1 MVYYSGLMFKTL
13 INLLMRYFNLIFFL
27 TFIFLT
33 ACTVKNPIDFFEA
46 KIYKLDVQQ
55 GNVINAEML
64 MSLKP
69 GMTRTQVKYILGS
82 PLIQDAFHR
91 NRWDYIYQMVK
102 NDKLIEQRHVM
113 VLFEDDELVDVKGDI
128 IQSNDILIGAETEKQ
143 SKVITLSEADYEEQK
158 KDKNSLLSRLKFW
171 EDEADQKTEESTIK
185 ISKEELEEEKKDSK
199 SLLSRLKF
207 WESENEDRLVKDI
220 QVEKESKAVVIEERS
235 VDVIQEEEKLLSK
248 EESEKI
254 ISEQDAIDKAINS
267 KEEKY
272 VIDETQ
278 SMSKSVKEDI
288 IKSLPDESDPKYF
301 ELLLEKIGF

>member
-1 MVYYSGLMFKTL
+1 
-13 INLLMRYFNLIFFL
+13 MRYLHLIFFL

-33 ACTVKNPIDFFEA
+33 ACSVKSPIDYFEA

-55 GNVINAEML
+55 GNIITAEML
-64 MSLKP
+64 MGLKP
-69 GMTRTQVKYILGS
+69 GMTRAQVKYVLGT
-82 PLIQDAFHR
+82 PLIQDSFHE
-91 NRWDYIYQMVK
+91 NRWDYIYKMIK
-102 NDKLIEQRHVM
+102 DDRLIEERHV
-113 VLFEDDELVDVKGDI
+113 VVRFEDDELVDVKGDI

-158 KDKNSLLSRLKFW
+158 KDKNSILSRLKFW

-207 WESENEDRLVKDI
+207 WESETEDGLIKDM
-220 QVEKESKAVVIEERS
+220 QVEKESKAVAIEEKS
-235 VDVIQEEEKLLSK
+235 VDVIQEEENLLTK
-248 EESEKI
+248 EEPEKI
-254 ISEQDAIDKAINS
+254 ISEQDDIDVVNS

-272 VIDETQ
+272 AIDETQ
-278 SMSKSVKEDI
+278 SMSSSVKDDI

>member
-1 MVYYSGLMFKTL
+1 
-13 INLLMRYFNLIFFL
+13 MRYRHLIFFL

-33 ACTVKNPIDFFEA
+33 ACSVKSPIDYFEA

-55 GNVINAEML
+55 GNIITAEML
-64 MSLKP
+64 MGLKP
-69 GMTRTQVKYILGS
+69 GMTRAQVKYVLGT
-82 PLIQDAFHR
+82 PLIQDSFHE
-91 NRWDYIYQMVK
+91 NRWDYIYKMIK
-102 NDKLIEQRHVM
+102 DDRLIEERHV
-113 VLFEDDELVDVKGDI
+113 VVRFEDDELVDVKGDI

-158 KDKNSLLSRLKFW
+158 KDKNSILSRLKFW

-207 WESENEDRLVKDI
+207 WESETEDGLIKDM
-220 QVEKESKAVVIEERS
+220 QVEKESKAVAIEEKS
-235 VDVIQEEEKLLSK
+235 VDVIQEEENSLTK

-254 ISEQDAIDKAINS
+254 ISEQDSIDVVDS

-272 VIDETQ
+272 AIDETQ
-278 SMSKSVKEDI
+278 SMSSSVKDDI

>member
-1 MVYYSGLMFKTL
+1 
-13 INLLMRYFNLIFFL
+13 MRYRHLIFFL

-33 ACTVKNPIDFFEA
+33 ACSVKSPIDYFEA

-55 GNVINAEML
+55 GNIITAEML

-69 GMTRTQVKYILGS
+69 GMTRAQVKYVLGT
-82 PLIQDAFHR
+82 PLIQDSFHE
-91 NRWDYIYQMVK
+91 NRWDYIYKMIK
-102 NDKLIEQRHVM
+102 DDRLIEERHV
-113 VLFEDDELVDVKGDI
+113 VVRFADDELVDVKGDI

-143 SKVITLSEADYEEQK
+143 SKVITLSEADYAEQK

-171 EDEADQKTEESTIK
+171 EDETDQKTEEATIK

-207 WESENEDRLVKDI
+207 WESETETAMTKDMP
-220 QVEKESKAVVIEERS
+220 VEKESKAIPIEEKS
-235 VDVIQEEEKLLSK
+235 VDIMQAEDKLLSQEK
-248 EESEKI
+248 PEKI
-254 ISEQDAIDKAINS
+254 ISEQDSADAVNS
-267 KEEKY
+267 KEEKFA
-272 VIDETQ
+272 IDETQ
-278 SMSKSVKEDI
+278 SMSSSVKDDI

>member
-1 MVYYSGLMFKTL
+1 
-13 INLLMRYFNLIFFL
+13 MRYRHLIFFL

-33 ACTVKNPIDFFEA
+33 ACSVKSPIDYFEA

-55 GNVINAEML
+55 GNIITAEML
-64 MSLKP
+64 MGLKP
-69 GMTRTQVKYILGS
+69 GMTRAQVKYVLGT
-82 PLIQDAFHR
+82 PLIQDSFHE
-91 NRWDYIYQMVK
+91 NRWDYIYKMIK
-102 NDKLIEQRHVM
+102 DDRLIEERHV
-113 VLFEDDELVDVKGDI
+113 VVRFEDDELVDVKGDI

-158 KDKNSLLSRLKFW
+158 KDKNSILSRLKFW

-199 SLLSRLKF
+199 SILSRLKF
-207 WESENEDRLVKDI
+207 WESETEDGLIKDM
-220 QVEKESKAVVIEERS
+220 QVEKESKAVAIEEKS
-235 VDVIQEEEKLLSK
+235 VDVIQEEENLLTK
-248 EESEKI
+248 EEPEKI
-254 ISEQDAIDKAINS
+254 ISEQGDIDVVNS

-272 VIDETQ
+272 AIDETQ
-278 SMSKSVKEDI
+278 SMSSSVKDDI

>member
-1 MVYYSGLMFKTL
+1 
-13 INLLMRYFNLIFFL
+13 MRYRHLIFFL
-27 TFIFLT
+27 AFIFLT
-33 ACTVKNPIDFFEA
+33 ACSVKSPIDYFEA

-55 GNVINAEML
+55 GNIITAEML
-64 MSLKP
+64 MGLKP
-69 GMTRTQVKYILGS
+69 GMTRAQVKYVLGT
-82 PLIQDAFHR
+82 PLIQDSFHE
-91 NRWDYIYQMVK
+91 NRWDYIYKMIK
-102 NDKLIEQRHVM
+102 DDRLIEERHV
-113 VLFEDDELVDVKGDI
+113 VVRFEDDELVDVKGDI

-158 KDKNSLLSRLKFW
+158 KDKNSILSRLKFW

-207 WESENEDRLVKDI
+207 WESETEDGLIKDM
-220 QVEKESKAVVIEERS
+220 QVEKESKAVAIEEKS
-235 VDVIQEEEKLLSK
+235 VDVIQEEENLLTK
-248 EESEKI
+248 EEPEKI
-254 ISEQDAIDKAINS
+254 ISEQDDIDVVNS

-272 VIDETQ
+272 AIDETQ
-278 SMSKSVKEDI
+278 SMSSSVKDDI